1 VPWRIT
7 RKRVIISISTILKP
21 RPNGIS
27 KLRAP
32 ACGRQAQAGI
42 SDSMITLNHVQKQF
56 GSKVLFRD
64 CSLQIGVRGR
74 VGLIGPNGSGKT
86 TLFRMILGEESIDE
100 GEVLIAKGVKMGYL
114 PQEVISFKGNTV
126 LNEVLKS
133 LTNIT
138 SLQDK
143 MKILEEELSSMEV
156 PKEQE
161 RLAKEYGKLQERYT
175 LLGGYGLEAEA
186 KRILQGL
193 GFKEGDFDRLT
204 DELSGGWRMRMAL
217 AKILLQSPDLL
228 LLDEPTNHLDLV
240 SLIWLEEFLINYP
253 GAMVIV
259 SHDRVFLNHLIDW
272 IAEIEAQK
280 IDLYY
285 GDYDHYLEEKEAR
298 RQILEATYKTQQRK
312 IEQTERFIERFRAKN
327 TKSSQVQ
334 SRIKMLEKIE
344 RIELPEKKK
353 EIRLHFPAPK
363 RSGHKAVEVK
373 NLHKSYGETV
383 VYQGIDFN
391 LYRGDKVALVGPN
404 GAGKSTLL
412 KILAGVLVFEEGE
425 VILGKDVTRAYF
437 AQHQF
442 DILGPENTVFEEL
455 LSIATD
461 ESQTELRTILGT
473 FLFSGDEID
482 KRVSVLSGGEKSRLV
497 LAKMLLR
504 PANFLLLD
512 EPTSHLDIPSRNVL
526 EMALKQFQGTICLI
540 THDRHLINEIANKIV
555 EIDKGIPHL
564 YPGNYEYYLYKKQQ
578 IEKEE
583 VPKEVGAIPSG
594 PEAHPGRR
602 QEPSLPIKKRAS
614 YRTKEERRKRAQ
626 EMDQFKR
633 QLSSLEKRFQE
644 VEKSLHATTQKLDHL
659 NQRLSDPSL
668 YLNQQETYETVQTH
682 KQVKEQVRELTQLW
696 EFLALELEELKM
708 ASLLS
713 TAKD

>member
-1 VPWRIT
+1 LSFGICLSAEALAKARIYD
-7 RKRVIISISTILKP
+7 L
-21 RPNGIS
+21 
-27 KLRAP
+27 
-32 ACGRQAQAGI
+32 
-42 SDSMITLNHVQKQF
+42 MITLNHVQKQF
-56 GSKVLFRD
+56 GNKIIFKD
-64 CSLQIGVRGR
+64 CSIQIGVRDR

-100 GEVLIAKGVKMGYL
+100 GEILIAKGVKIGYL
-114 PQEVISFKGNTV
+114 PQEVIFFKGNTV
-126 LNEVLKS
+126 LEEVLES
-133 LTNIT
+133 STSIT

-143 MKILEEELSSMEV
+143 MTILEEELSSMED

-186 KRILQGL
+186 KRLLQGL
-193 GFKEGDFDRLT
+193 GFKERDFDRFT
-204 DELSGGWRMRMAL
+204 DQLSGGWLMRIAL

-228 LLDEPTNHLDLV
+228 LLDEPTNHLDLI
-240 SLIWLEEFLINYP
+240 SLIWLEDFLINYP

-259 SHDRVFLNHLIDW
+259 SHDRVFLNHLIDR

-280 IDLYY
+280 IDLYH

-344 RIELPEKKK
+344 RVELSENKK
-353 EIRLHFPAPK
+353 EIRFHFPAPK
-363 RSGHKAVEVK
+363 RSGHKVVEIE
-373 NLHKSYGETV
+373 NLHKNYGETV
-383 VYQGIDFN
+383 VYQGIDLN

-412 KILAGVLVFEEGE
+412 KILAGVLDFENGNVF
-425 VILGKDVTRAYF
+425 LGKDVTRAYF

-442 DILGPENTVFEEL
+442 DILRPGNTIFEEL
-455 LSIATD
+455 LSVATD
-461 ESQTELRTILGT
+461 ESQTELRTLLGT
-473 FLFSGDEID
+473 FLFSGGDID

-497 LAKMLLR
+497 LAKMLLK

-512 EPTSHLDIPSRNVL
+512 EPTSHLDISSRNVL

-540 THDRHLINEIANKIV
+540 THDRHLINKIANKII

-564 YPGNYEYYLYKKQQ
+564 YPGNYDYYLYKKQQ
-578 IEKEE
+578 IQKEE
-583 VPKEVGAIPSG
+583 VKKEVQVEEKEKSV
-594 PEAHPGRR
+594 
-602 QEPSLPIKKRAS
+602 KKKSKVRV
-614 YRTKEERRKRAQ
+614 KEERRKRAQ
-626 EMDQFKR
+626 EVDRFRR
-633 QLSSLEKRFQE
+633 QLSGLEKRFQE
-644 VEKSLHATTQKLDHL
+644 VEKSLHEATQKLDHL
-659 NQRLSDPSL
+659 NQRLSDSNL
-668 YLNQQETYETVQTH
+668 YLNQQETFETVQTH
-682 KQVKEQVRELTQLW
+682 QQVKEQVRELTKLW
-696 EFLALELEELKM
+696 EFLALELEEQKM
-708 ASLLS
+708 MHLMPNPEN
-713 TAKD
+713 

>member
-1 VPWRIT
+1 
-7 RKRVIISISTILKP
+7 
-21 RPNGIS
+21 
-27 KLRAP
+27 
-32 ACGRQAQAGI
+32 
-42 SDSMITLNHVQKQF
+42 MITLNHVQKQF
-56 GSKVLFRD
+56 GSKVIFKD
-64 CSLQIGVRGR
+64 CSLQIGVRDR

-86 TLFRMILGEESIDE
+86 TFFRMILGEESIDE
-100 GEVLIAKGVKMGYL
+100 GEILIAKGVKIGYL
-114 PQEVISFKGNTV
+114 PQEVISFKGSTV
-126 LNEVLKS
+126 LDEVLKS
-133 LTNIT
+133 LTNFT

-143 MKILEEELSSMEV
+143 MKIQEEELSSVED

-175 LLGGYGLEAEA
+175 FLGGYGLEAEA

-193 GFKEGDFDRLT
+193 GFREEEFNRLT
-204 DELSGGWRMRMAL
+204 NELSGGWLMRIAL

-228 LLDEPTNHLDLV
+228 LLDEPTNHLDLT
-240 SLIWLEEFLINYP
+240 SLIWLEEFLTNYP

-259 SHDRVFLNHLIDW
+259 SHDRVFLNHLIDR
-272 IAEIEAQK
+272 IAEIEAEK

-298 RQILEATYKTQQRK
+298 RQILEATFKTQQRK

-334 SRIKMLEKIE
+334 SRIKMLEKID
-344 RIELPEKKK
+344 RIELPEKKN
-353 EIRLHFPAPK
+353 EIRFRFPSPK
-363 RSGHKAVEVK
+363 RSGHKVVEVK
-373 NLHKSYGETV
+373 NLHKRYGQTL
-383 VYQGIDFN
+383 VYQGIDLN

-412 KILAGVLVFEEGE
+412 KILAGVLDFEEGE
-425 VILGKDVTRAYF
+425 IILGKDVTRAYF

-442 DILGPENTVFEEL
+442 DILRPENTVFEEL
-455 LSIATD
+455 LSVATD
-461 ESQTELRTILGT
+461 ESQTELRTLLGA
-473 FLFSGDEID
+473 FLFTGDEIE
-482 KRVSVLSGGEKSRLV
+482 KKVSVLSGGEKSRLI
-497 LAKMLLR
+497 LAKMLLK

-540 THDRHLINEIANKIV
+540 THDRHLINEIANKVI
-555 EIDKGIPHL
+555 EIDSGIPHL
-564 YPGNYEYYLYKKQQ
+564 YPGNYDYYLYKKQQ
-578 IEKEE
+578 IQFEEAEK
-583 VPKEVGAIPSG
+583 KEAQKSEIQKK
-594 PEAHPGRR
+594 
-602 QEPSLPIKKRAS
+602 QEPQKKKS
-614 YRTKEERRKRAQ
+614 SHRTKEGRRKRAQ

-633 QLSSLEKRFQE
+633 QLSNLEKRFQE
-644 VEKSLHATTQKLDHL
+644 VEKSLQEATQKLDHL
-659 NQRLSDPSL
+659 NQKLSDPKL

-708 ASLLS
+708 TSFITNAEG
-713 TAKD
+713 

>member
-1 VPWRIT
+1 
-7 RKRVIISISTILKP
+7 
-21 RPNGIS
+21 
-27 KLRAP
+27 
-32 ACGRQAQAGI
+32 
-42 SDSMITLNHVQKQF
+42 MITLNHVQKQF
-56 GSKVLFRD
+56 GSRVLFKD
-64 CSLQIGVRGR
+64 CSLQIGVRDR
-74 VGLIGPNGSGKT
+74 VGLIGSNGSGKT

-100 GEVLIAKGVKMGYL
+100 GEILIAKGVKIGYL
-114 PQEVISFKGNTV
+114 PQEVISFRGNTV
-126 LNEVLKS
+126 LDEVLKS

-143 MKILEEELSSMEV
+143 MKILEEGLSSIEE

-186 KRILQGL
+186 KRILEGL
-193 GFKEGDFDRLT
+193 GFKERDFDRLT
-204 DELSGGWRMRMAL
+204 EELSGGWLMRIAL

-228 LLDEPTNHLDLV
+228 LLDEPTNHLDLA
-240 SLIWLEEFLINYP
+240 SLIWLEDFLINYP
-253 GAMVIV
+253 GAMMIV

-272 IAEIEAQK
+272 IAEIEAQT

-285 GDYDHYLEEKEAR
+285 SNYDRYLEEKKAR
-298 RQILEATYKTQQRK
+298 KQTLEATYKTQQRK

-353 EIRLHFPAPK
+353 EIRFHFPSPK
-363 RSGHKAVEVK
+363 RSGHKVVEVK

-383 VYQGIDFN
+383 VYQGVDLA

-412 KILAGVLVFEEGE
+412 KILAGVLDFEEGDI
-425 VILGKDVTRAYF
+425 ILGKDVTRAYF
-437 AQHQF
+437 AQRQF
-442 DILGPENTVFEEL
+442 DILRPENTVFEEL
-455 LSIATD
+455 LSVATD
-461 ESQTELRTILGT
+461 ESQTQLRTLLGT
-473 FLFSGDEID
+473 FLFTGDEIE
-482 KRVSVLSGGEKSRLV
+482 KKVSVLSGGEKSRLV
-497 LAKMLLR
+497 LAKMLLK
-504 PANFLLLD
+504 PANFLLFD

-540 THDRHLINEIANKIV
+540 THDRHLINEIANKII

-564 YPGNYEYYLYKKQQ
+564 YPGNYDYYLYKKQQ
-578 IEKEE
+578 IPLEETKREVKSEAKVKVEVEEKEKSE
-583 VPKEVGAIPSG
+583 
-594 PEAHPGRR
+594 
-602 QEPSLPIKKRAS
+602 KKKTKYMA
-614 YRTKEERRKRAQ
+614 KEERRKRAQ
-626 EMDQFKR
+626 EMDQFRR
-633 QLSSLEKRFQE
+633 QLSSLEKKFQE
-644 VEKSLHATTQKLDHL
+644 VETSLHDATQKLDQL
-659 NQRLSDPSL
+659 NQRLSDPNL
-668 YLNQQETYETVQTH
+668 YQNQKETYDTIQTQ

-708 ASLLS
+708 MRLMSN
-713 TAKD
+713 TKDQSPN

>member
-1 VPWRIT
+1 L
-7 RKRVIISISTILKP
+7 IIKEAKFPL
-21 RPNGIS
+21 PN
-27 KLRAP
+27 LP
-32 ACGRQAQAGI
+32 LFHFNF
-42 SDSMITLNHVQKQF
+42 MITLNHVQKQF
-56 GSKVLFRD
+56 GSNVLFRD
-64 CSLQIGVRGR
+64 CSLQIGVRDR
-74 VGLIGPNGSGKT
+74 VGLIGPNGAGKT
-86 TLFRMILGEESIDE
+86 SLFRMILGEESIDG
-100 GEVLIAKGVKMGYL
+100 GEILIAKGVKMGYL
-114 PQEVISFKGNTV
+114 PQEVIAFKGNTV
-126 LNEVLKS
+126 LDEVLKS
-133 LTNIT
+133 LTSIT

-143 MKILEEELSSMEV
+143 MKILEEELSSIGD

-161 RLAKEYGKLQERYT
+161 RLAREYGKLQERYT

-193 GFKEGDFDRLT
+193 GFKERDFNRLT
-204 DELSGGWRMRMAL
+204 DELSGGWRMRIAL

-285 GDYDHYLEEKEAR
+285 GNYDHYLEEKEAR
-298 RQILEATYKTQQRK
+298 GRILEATYKTQQRK

-344 RIELPEKKK
+344 RVELPEKKK
-353 EIRLHFPAPK
+353 EIRFHFPAPQ
-363 RSGHKAVEVK
+363 RSGHKVAEVK

-383 VYQGIDFN
+383 VYQGIGLH

-412 KILAGVLVFEEGE
+412 KILAGVLDFEQGE
-425 VILGKDVTRAYF
+425 VILGMDVTRAYF

-442 DILGPENTVFEEL
+442 DILRPENTVFEEL

-473 FLFSGDEID
+473 FLFSGDDVE
-482 KRVSVLSGGEKSRLV
+482 KKVSVLSGGEKSRLV
-497 LAKMLLR
+497 LAKMLLK

-512 EPTSHLDIPSRNVL
+512 EPTSHLDISSRNVL

-540 THDRHLINEIANKIV
+540 THDRHLINEIANKVI
-555 EIDKGIPHL
+555 EIDQGNPHI
-564 YPGNYEYYLYKKQQ
+564 YPGNYDYYLYKKQQ
-578 IEKEE
+578 IQSSEHKGAAAGTAI
-583 VPKEVGAIPSG
+583 VP
-594 PEAHPGRR
+594 AH
-602 QEPSLPIKKRAS
+602 ELPPQKKKS
-614 YRTKEERRKRAQ
+614 SHKTKEERRKRAQ
-626 EMDQFKR
+626 EIDQFKR
-633 QLSSLEKRFQE
+633 QLSGLEKRVQE
-644 VEKSLHATTQKLDHL
+644 VEKSLHEATEKLDRL
-659 NQRLSDPSL
+659 NQRLSDPNL
-668 YLNQQETYETVQTH
+668 YLNPQETYETVQTH
-682 KQVKEQVRELTQLW
+682 QQVKEQVKELTQLW
-696 EFLALELEELKM
+696 EFLALELEEVKM
-708 ASLLS
+708 TSLM
-713 TAKD
+713 ANAED

>member
-1 VPWRIT
+1 
-7 RKRVIISISTILKP
+7 
-21 RPNGIS
+21 
-27 KLRAP
+27 
-32 ACGRQAQAGI
+32 
-42 SDSMITLNHVQKQF
+42 MITLNHVQKQF
-56 GSKVLFRD
+56 GSRVLFKD
-64 CSLQIGVRGR
+64 CSLQIGVRDR
-74 VGLIGPNGSGKT
+74 LGLIGPNGSGKT

-100 GEVLIAKGVKMGYL
+100 GEILIAKGVKIGYL
-114 PQEVISFKGNTV
+114 PQEVISFRGNTA
-126 LNEVLKS
+126 LDEVLKS

-143 MKILEEELSSMEV
+143 MKILEEELSSMED

-193 GFKEGDFDRLT
+193 GFKERDYNRFT
-204 DELSGGWRMRMAL
+204 DELSGGWLMRIAL

-259 SHDRVFLNHLIDW
+259 SHDRVFLNHLIDR

-280 IDLYY
+280 IGFYY

-298 RQILEATYKTQQRK
+298 IQILEATYKTQQRK

-353 EIRLHFPAPK
+353 EIRFHFPAPT
-363 RSGHKAVEVK
+363 RSGHKVVEVK
-373 NLHKSYGETV
+373 NLHKSYSETV
-383 VYQGIDFN
+383 VYQGIDLN
-391 LYRGDKVALVGPN
+391 LYRGDKVALLGSN

-412 KILAGVLVFEEGE
+412 KILAGVLDFEKGE

-442 DILGPENTVFEEL
+442 DILRPENTVLEEL
-455 LSIATD
+455 LSVATD
-461 ESQTELRTILGT
+461 ESQTELRTILGS
-473 FLFSGDEID
+473 FLFSGDEIE
-482 KRVSVLSGGEKSRLV
+482 KKVSVLSGGEKSRLV
-497 LAKMLLR
+497 LAKILLK
-504 PANFLLLD
+504 PANFLLFD

-540 THDRHLINEIANKIV
+540 THDRHLINEIANKII
-555 EIDKGIPHL
+555 EIDRGFPHL
-564 YPGNYEYYLYKKQQ
+564 YPGNYDYYLYKKQQ
-578 IEKEE
+578 IQID
-583 VPKEVGAIPSG
+583 VGAVHEPPLPVKKKPSSM
-594 PEAHPGRR
+594 A
-602 QEPSLPIKKRAS
+602 
-614 YRTKEERRKRAQ
+614 KEERRKRAQ
-626 EMDQFKR
+626 EMDQFRK

-644 VEKSLHATTQKLDHL
+644 VEKSLHEATQKLDQL
-659 NQRLSDPSL
+659 NQKLSDPNL
-668 YLNQQETYETVQTH
+668 YLDQRETYETVQTH
-682 KQVKEQVRELTQLW
+682 KQVKEQVRGLTQLW

-708 ASLLS
+708 MSLMS
-713 TAKD
+713 NTRD